1 MNPATLQSLKTKL
14 DYYFVPA
21 ILFILIAYFSIL
33 TELWNC
39 GWFNKRVS
47 QGNFPE
53 KDFRTPHPPFKME
66 QNSKV

>member
-1 MNPATLQSLKTKL
+1 MNPATPQPLKTKL
-14 DYYFVPA
+14 DYYFVAA

-47 QGNFPE
+47 LY
-53 KDFRTPHPPFKME
+53 
-66 QNSKV
+66 